1 MTSLSEVYTPDAEF
15 QTSLRRLYAGLGLF
29 SIGALLIIVSIV
41 VGATEIVQPLTVA
54 REWAGVLAGIGVPAV
69 FLGTFAILPS
79 GRNTRVAALIGAAL
93 SLLGV
98 ALFAHAFPCQWTGT
112 NCLGPNQSILTL
124 PVALIYFA
132 GAGTTLWCLFTGIA
146 NFKSRNNPGGTAQV
160 EVTSQGET
168 RVIEVPKSELSKFSG
183 SIGVLGDLTE
193 DVEGPDRPGARSGD
207 GDDGST
213 VYRNRASG
221 VADGGATSNTI
232 TDVSDDV
239 LVQGGSSND
248 ERESSGRRRPATG
261 TTPTGGPS
269 SPGSKPNRRDADA
282 SGQGT
287 GSHQS
292 ESVDTVESTHQRD
305 PPGSEVAGA
314 SSRSPTRDEDWQ
326 PSGTAPTNQP
336 KRGRDRDS
344 YCGSCT
350 QFEYV
355 QTDQGMQPYC
365 HAHSEVM
372 NDMEACDDYTART
385 Q

>member
-29 SIGALLIIVSIV
+29 SIGALLIIVSII

-54 REWAGVLAGIGVPAV
+54 REWAGILAGIGVPAV

-79 GRNTRVAALIGAAL
+79 GRNTRIAALIGAAL

-98 ALFAHAFPCQWTGT
+98 ALFTHAFPCQWSGT
-112 NCLGPNQSILTL
+112 NCLGPNQSMLTL

-183 SIGVLGDLTE
+183 SMGVLGDPTE

-213 VYRNRASG
+213 VYRNTASS
-221 VADGGATSNTI
+221 VADGGASSDTV

-239 LVQGGSSND
+239 LVQGGSSDD
-248 ERESSGRRRPATG
+248 ESESSGERGPASG
-261 TTPTGGPS
+261 RTPTGGQS

-282 SGQGT
+282 TGQRSGSG
-287 GSHQS
+287 QS
-292 ESVDTVESTHQRD
+292 ESVDTVESTHKRD
-305 PPGSEVAGA
+305 TPGGNVDGT
-314 SSRSPTRDEDWQ
+314 SSRSPLRDEDWE
-326 PSGTAPTNQP
+326 PSRIGPKNQP

-344 YCGSCT
+344 YCGSCK

-372 NDMEACDDYTART
+372 DDMEACDDYTART